1 MEFSSDKQTCKTPRL
16 LDEFLRHVAHDY
28 EPLFVGDEATVW
40 DVSMD
45 SAEEILNRCSEHYG
59 IAVSMEDL
67 NQPLGCSFHSLMSGA
82 ECVAGH
88 GRRELAN

>member
-1 MEFSSDKQTCKTPRL
+1 MEFSSDKETCKIPRL

-45 SAEEILNRCSEHYG
+45 SAEEILRRCSEHYG
-59 IAVSMEDL
+59 IAVSMEEL
-67 NQPLGCSFHSLMSGA
+67 NQPLWKLIPQLDERRRMSG
-82 ECVAGH
+82 G
-88 GRRELAN
+88 GP